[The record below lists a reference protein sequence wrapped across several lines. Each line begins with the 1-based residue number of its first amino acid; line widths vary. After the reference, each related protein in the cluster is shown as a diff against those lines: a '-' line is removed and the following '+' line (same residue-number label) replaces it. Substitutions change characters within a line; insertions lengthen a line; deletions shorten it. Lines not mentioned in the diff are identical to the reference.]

1 VGAPPSSIGKFG
13 HDTDNWM
20 WPRHTGDFS
29 VFRVYS
35 TPDGKPAEY
44 SDDNIPLKPRH
55 YLPVSL
61 KDKKVNDFAMVMG
74 YPGTTTRYMTSY
86 EISEIMSITNP
97 NRIKIRGLRQDI
109 LLKDMRAD
117 EKVNIQYASK
127 YSTSSNYW
135 KYSIGQNQGLK
146 RLHILEQKE
155 QEEKEFKEW
164 IEADVQ
170 RQQKYGK
177 ALNFIKNSIEARAE
191 SEHALQY
198 LYECFFSAS
207 ELIAFAN
214 RANGL
219 YGALLREPD
228 NKTLIDS
235 LTALLKSR
243 WEGFIKEYSV
253 STDKKVI
260 PAVLQLYRDNVP
272 VGYHP
277 DIFNLIKT
285 KYKND
290 FNLYAGHLFEKTIFT
305 SREKM
310 ENFISKP
317 SAKALEK
324 DPAFRAAMSAIEV
337 YRQVYYAESAYDL
350 VLAKGQRLY
359 IQGLMEMKPDKVFY
373 PDANS
378 TMRLS
383 YGTVQDYYA
392 RDAVHYDY
400 YTTLKGIMEK
410 EDPDNWEFVVPKK
423 LKELYESK
431 DFGPYA
437 VDGKLPV
444 CFTTNNDITGGNS
457 GSPVIDGE
465 GNLIGLAFDGN
476 WEAMS
481 SNIVFEPALQR
492 CICVDI
498 RYVLFIMDKYA
509 GAGHLIDEMKIIR

>member
-1 VGAPPSSIGKFG
+1 
-13 HDTDNWM
+13 M
-20 WPRHTGDFS
+20 
-29 VFRVYS
+29 
-35 TPDGKPAEY
+35 
-44 SDDNIPLKPRH
+44 
-55 YLPVSL
+55 
-61 KDKKVNDFAMVMG
+61 
-74 YPGTTTRYMTSY
+74 
-86 EISEIMSITNP
+86 
-97 NRIKIRGLRQDI
+97 
-109 LLKDMRAD
+109 
-117 EKVNIQYASK
+117 
-127 YSTSSNYW
+127 
-135 KYSIGQNQGLK
+135 
-146 RLHILEQKE
+146 
-155 QEEKEFKEW
+155 
-164 IEADVQ
+164 
-170 RQQKYGK
+170 
-177 ALNFIKNSIEARAE
+177 E
-191 SEHALQY
+191 S
-198 LYECFFSAS
+198 
-207 ELIAFAN
+207 
-214 RANGL
+214 
-219 YGALLREPD
+219 
-228 NKTLIDS
+228 
-235 LTALLKSR
+235 
-243 WEGFIKEYSV
+243 
-253 STDKKVI
+253 
-260 PAVLQLYRDNVP
+260 
-272 VGYHP
+272 
-277 DIFNLIKT
+277 
-285 KYKND
+285 
-290 FNLYAGHLFEKTIFT
+290 
-305 SREKM
+305 
-310 ENFISKP
+310 FISKP

-324 DPAFRAAMSAIEV
+324 DPAFKAAMSAIEV

-481 SNIVFEPALQR
+481 SNIVFEPELQR

-498 RYVLFIMDKYA
+498 RYVLFIMDKFA
-509 GAGHLIDEMKIIR
+509 GASHLIDEMKIIR